1 MAAIQLPEK
10 ALFDQQVNVV
20 SNRIESIT
28 SGNTMANLLNSNFK
42 KWLSNSAMDPITL
55 TQELDTNKDNVI
67 SGDEFA
73 NLLGKMTGERPPEWV
88 VELVFSFV
96 DADPKR
102 GIPLENW
109 MAFLAASGLEIPE
122 ELYEVKVDVNGS
134 IAILEDTIEQG
145 ETVSITVSFNVEV
158 VAYEFLLYAEGSSE
172 AIDNR
177 LIPNSDM
184 DRPDFDEFEIEID
197 TPGTYSAELRHLGVR
212 LDTQEF
218 TVLARPEPVHE
229 EPEEAAMEEGE
240 THEPDVVV
248 ATAEEGSFG
257 EFVAVL
263 EAAKLRSD
271 AQALMAEAP
280 AFRVHAHVN
289 AVSRTLLGNGAYRN
303 GMTLHCT
310 EDSGFQFRVMLK
322 PDDEIP
328 VNGDRFVGDIAMHD
342 WDVALRQPVCLE
354 L

>member
-28 SGNTMANLLNSNFK
+28 NGNTMAQLLNNNFK

-102 GIPLENW
+102 GIPLDDW
-109 MAFLAASGLEIPE
+109 MAFLAASGLNIPE
-122 ELYEVKVDVNGS
+122 ELHEVKVDVNGT

-145 ETVSITVSFNVEV
+145 EPVSITVSFNVEI
-158 VAYEFLLYAEGSSE
+158 VAYEFLLFVEGSSE
-172 AIDNR
+172 AVDNR

-197 TPGTYSAELRHLGVR
+197 TPGIYTAELRHLGVR
-212 LDTQEF
+212 LDTQGF
-218 TVLARPEPVHE
+218 TVVARPEPVHE
-229 EPEEAAMEEGE
+229 QPEEEALEEE
-240 THEPDVVV
+240 YTHEPEVVV
-248 ATAEEGSFG
+248 ATAGEGSFG

-263 EAAKLRSD
+263 EGAKLRSD

-280 AFRVHAHVN
+280 AFRVHAHIN
-289 AVSRTLLGNGAYRN
+289 DVSRTLLGSGAYRN

-322 PDDEIP
+322 PHDE
-328 VNGDRFVGDIAMHD
+328 VLVSGDRFVSDIAMHD